1 MIKLEF
7 KKVEI
12 IAKLLIDAIEKVN
25 IKLGVLK
32 KSYPKRKS
40 YFLLKYK
47 SNKRRIVIL
56 EESIKVKEGCSSRFK
71 ILVVREVC

>member
-25 IKLGVLK
+25 IKLGV
-32 KSYPKRKS
+32 
-40 YFLLKYK
+40 
-47 SNKRRIVIL
+47 
-56 EESIKVKEGCSSRFK
+56 
-71 ILVVREVC
+71 